1 MDFDLYKYAL
11 PIPTVGIGSGLLD
24 FSLSACYLG
33 TLKGY
38 VWLTFLKQI
47 IPPRLMRLLLR

>member
-1 MDFDLYKYAL
+1 MDFSLYKCAL

-24 FSLSACYLG
+24 FSLSAYLLG

-47 IPPRLMRLLLR
+47 IPQRLMHLLLR